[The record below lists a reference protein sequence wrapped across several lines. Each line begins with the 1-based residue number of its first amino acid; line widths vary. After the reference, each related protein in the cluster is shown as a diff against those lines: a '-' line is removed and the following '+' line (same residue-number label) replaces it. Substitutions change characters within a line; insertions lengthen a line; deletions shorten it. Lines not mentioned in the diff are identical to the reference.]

1 MDTLKAEKIINR
13 IRFIFGAF
21 FLASGLMAMRSGSEE
36 AVYRAILIGSGVEFF
51 IAICNA
57 IFIWVKKIPSALIYI
72 SATIEIAN
80 VIFVKFGFHN
90 DPFNGF
96 GLAIKEP
103 STFIMLILYC
113 IINGM
118 RFRKELNIYLGSIS
132 IIGYIILLVL
142 GVTQGG
148 MIFVND
154 PKLIFT
160 ATSLRLPTELALI
173 LFMAGNTYFLYLMAK
188 FTTRNVM
195 EIEKGRQTADENL
208 NTINRLLENVR
219 DTTTRLSSSIEEMTA
234 TTLSLAENSQSQTAM
249 EEEIINA
256 SSRNVESIDEL
267 TSNANSQSVAFKIL
281 SGGVKELSNSINEL
295 NRETI
300 KSLDLTKS
308 ITERI
313 SEGDK
318 AIKSTSGAMVAI
330 DTSSGKMRNI
340 MSFIND
346 ISDQINL
353 LSLNAAIE
361 SARAGEAGRG
371 FAVVADEISKLADKT
386 AQSIKDIELLVKTN
400 SSEITKG
407 LQSVKYLNEIIN
419 KIFKDISAISNLMNK
434 ISNYMDS
441 QINYNDK
448 VNSESEKM
456 QTISEKINHSLDTH
470 REAIK
475 SISVAINEIGKV
487 GQENSAAAEE
497 MAANSEEIASMT
509 ENLKKLVDGFKYSV

>member
-1 MDTLKAEKIINR
+1 MRPDLWPCAPGRKRQYIGQFLSAAE
-13 IRFIFGAF
+13 F
-21 FLASGLMAMRSGSEE
+21 
-36 AVYRAILIGSGVEFF
+36 EFSV
-51 IAICNA
+51 AICNA

-132 IIGYIILLVL
+132 IIGYITLLVL

-148 MIFVND
+148 MVFVND

-208 NTINRLLENVR
+208 NTINKLLENVR
-219 DTTTRLSSSIEEMTA
+219 DITTRLSSSIEEMTA

-295 NRETI
+295 NRETV

-475 SISVAINEIGKV
+475 SISVAIKEIGKV
-487 GQENSAAAEE
+487 GQENSSAAEE
-497 MAANSEEIASMT
+497 MAANSEEIAGMT